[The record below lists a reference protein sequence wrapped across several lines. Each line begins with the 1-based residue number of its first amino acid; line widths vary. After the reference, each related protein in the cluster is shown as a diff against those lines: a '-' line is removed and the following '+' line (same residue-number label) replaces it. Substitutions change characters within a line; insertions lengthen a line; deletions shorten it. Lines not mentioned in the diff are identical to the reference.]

1 MDQKALVEDLKGLF
15 REVDSQYGPVA
26 LMMLLAS
33 DLEREDAWN
42 LIVSTKEFDRTS
54 RGDAIGKMTEL
65 LATVLQRKNWEKII
79 RVTVLK
85 TDDPFVQ
92 EMNEIFETNESVLRL
107 RAEYVSGVEI
117 PKALVLQSKAA
128 A

>member
-15 REVDSQYGPVA
+15 QEVDRRYGPVA

-33 DLEREDAWN
+33 DPEREDAWN

-54 RGDAIGKMTEL
+54 RSDAIGKMTDL
-65 LATVLQRKNWEKII
+65 LATVLQRKNWERIL

-92 EMNEIFETNESVLRL
+92 EMNGIFETNESVLRL
-107 RAEYVSGVEI
+107 RSEFVSGVEI